1 MKQTSTFK
9 RLLSYPLSQ
18 PKPMIKGL
26 ALLFIAALASAS
38 GPWLIQYF
46 IDEHIA
52 KGDYSRNVL
61 IALALGYVSLQVI
74 SATFQYLQSLQFSMV
89 ATNTIKTIRKQVF
102 SGVIKQPLSAFDF
115 TPAGKLVSRITNDT
129 ESLQQF
135 YELLIATMVKNV
147 VMIVVM
153 LGVMFFM
160 SWKLTLV
167 VLVLLPIVIGF
178 MYLFKQLSTESYRR
192 MRDLLTDINA
202 NLSESIQ
209 GMSVIQLMQ
218 QEGRFNKQF
227 NKLTAEHLVAS
238 KKVIR
243 LNGYLLRPL
252 MDLLAGLALL
262 CLVAIFGFNGVELIG
277 VGVLYAFISYLARV
291 TEPLIEMTQQ
301 LALLQQALVSSE
313 RVFEL
318 IDAKP
323 QTYGDDHKPLKTGSI
338 ELSNLTFSYDGKQ
351 DVLKDISL
359 KAAHQDFI
367 ALVGHTGSGKSTL
380 ASLLM
385 GFYPTNVGE
394 LLIDGRPLNTLGK
407 DVLRKDVAMVQ
418 QDPHILPASVRENI
432 SLSRVVSDE
441 QIWDAL
447 DKVGLSVQIRR
458 YPNGLDTQLG
468 QGETNLSAGQKQLLA
483 LARVLVAK
491 PKILILDEATANI
504 DSGTEALIQKSLKVL
519 RQNMTLVVI
528 AHRLSTILDA
538 DQIVVLHHGDLVEQ
552 GTHKALLQQ
561 NGRYAQM
568 YQLQQA
574 NRHLQQIEQEEHQVQ
589 QREDRR

>member
-89 ATNTIKTIRKQVF
+89 ATNTIKIIRKQVF
-102 SGVIKQPLSAFDF
+102 SGVIKQPLSAFDY

-135 YELLIATMVKNV
+135 YELLIATVVKNV

-218 QEGRFNKQF
+218 QEERFNKQF
-227 NKLTAEHLVAS
+227 NELTAEHLVAS

-318 IDAKP
+318 IDTKP

-447 DKVGLSVQIRR
+447 DKVGLSEQIHR

-574 NRHLQQIEQEEHQVQ
+574 NRHLQQIEQEDAKQLEEAV
-589 QREDRR
+589 

>member
-102 SGVIKQPLSAFDF
+102 SGVIKQPLSAFDY

-135 YELLIATMVKNV
+135 YELLIATVVKNV

-218 QEGRFNKQF
+218 QEERFNKQF
-227 NKLTAEHLVAS
+227 NELTAEHLVAS

-318 IDAKP
+318 IDARP

-418 QDPHILPASVRENI
+418 QDPHILPASVHENI
-432 SLSRVVSDE
+432 SLSRAVSDE

-447 DKVGLSVQIRR
+447 DKVGLSEQIHR

-574 NRHLQQIEQEEHQVQ
+574 NRHLQQIEQEDAKQLEEAV
-589 QREDRR
+589 

>member
-102 SGVIKQPLSAFDF
+102 SGVIKQPLSAFDY

-135 YELLIATMVKNV
+135 YELLIATVVKNV

-178 MYLFKQLSTESYRR
+178 MYLFKQLSTDSYRR

-218 QEGRFNKQF
+218 QEECFNKQF
-227 NKLTAEHLVAS
+227 NELTAEHLVAS

-318 IDAKP
+318 IDARP

-432 SLSRVVSDE
+432 SLSRAVSDE

-447 DKVGLSVQIRR
+447 DKVGLSEQIHR

-574 NRHLQQIEQEEHQVQ
+574 NRHLQQIEQEDAKQLEEAV
-589 QREDRR
+589 

>member
-1 MKQTSTFK
+1 MKQSTTFK
-9 RLLSYPLSQ
+9 RLMSYPLSQ

-26 ALLFIAALASAS
+26 SLLFIAALASAG

-52 KGDYSRNVL
+52 KGDYSRDIL
-61 IALALGYVSLQVI
+61 ISLAAGYIALQII
-74 SATFQYLQSLQFSMV
+74 SATFQYFQSLQFSIV
-89 ATNTIKTIRKQVF
+89 ATDTIKTIRKQVF
-102 SGVIKQPLSAFDF
+102 SGVIKQPLSAFDY

-135 YELLIATMVKNV
+135 YELLIATVVKNV
-147 VMIVVM
+147 VMILVM
-153 LGVMFFM
+153 LGVMTYM

-167 VLVLLPIVIGF
+167 VLVLLPIVVGF
-178 MYLFKQLSTESYRR
+178 MYLFKQLSTENYRN

-209 GMSVIQLMQ
+209 GMSVVQLMQ
-218 QEGRFNKQF
+218 QEARFNKQF
-227 NKLTAEHLVAS
+227 NDLTEQHLVAS

-262 CLVAIFGFNGVELIG
+262 SLVAIFGFNGIELIG

-318 IDAKP
+318 IDAKE
-323 QTYGDDHKPLKTGSI
+323 QTYGDDHQPLRTGSI
-338 ELSNLTFSYDGKQ
+338 ELNHLTFSYDGKQ

-359 KAAHQDFI
+359 TANHQDFI

-385 GFYPTNVGE
+385 GFYPAEIGE
-394 LLIDGRPLNTLGK
+394 LLIDGRPLKSLGK

-432 SLSRVVSDE
+432 SLGRPMEDA

-447 DKVGLSVQIRR
+447 EKVGLAEQIRR

-504 DSGTEALIQKSLKVL
+504 DSGTEALIQKSLEVL
-519 RQNMTLVVI
+519 RQDMTLVVI

-538 DQIVVLHHGDLVEQ
+538 DKIIVLHHGDLVES
-552 GTHKALLQQ
+552 GTHKALLKQ

-574 NRHLQQIEQEEHQVQ
+574 NRHIQQIEEEDDKQFEEAV
-589 QREDRR
+589 

>member
-1 MKQTSTFK
+1 MKQNSTFK

-102 SGVIKQPLSAFDF
+102 SGVIKQPLSAFDY

-135 YELLIATMVKNV
+135 YELLIATVVKNV

-218 QEGRFNKQF
+218 QEERFNKQF

-385 GFYPTNVGE
+385 SFYPTNVGE

-574 NRHLQQIEQEEHQVQ
+574 NRHLQQIEQEDAKQLEEAV
-589 QREDRR
+589 

>member
-1 MKQTSTFK
+1 MKQTRTFK

-102 SGVIKQPLSAFDF
+102 SGVIKQPLSAFDY

-135 YELLIATMVKNV
+135 YELLIATVVKNV

-218 QEGRFNKQF
+218 QEERFNKQF
-227 NKLTAEHLVAS
+227 NELTAEHLVAS

-351 DVLKDISL
+351 DVLKDVSL

-432 SLSRVVSDE
+432 SLSRAVSDE
-441 QIWDAL
+441 KIWDAL
-447 DKVGLSVQIRR
+447 DKVGLSEQIRR

-574 NRHLQQIEQEEHQVQ
+574 NRHLQQIEQEDAKQLEEAV
-589 QREDRR
+589 

>member
-61 IALALGYVSLQVI
+61 IALTLGYVSLQVI

-102 SGVIKQPLSAFDF
+102 SGVIKQPLSAFDY

-135 YELLIATMVKNV
+135 YELLIATVVKNV

-218 QEGRFNKQF
+218 QEERFNKKF
-227 NKLTAEHLVAS
+227 NELTAEHLVAS

-432 SLSRVVSDE
+432 SLSRAVSDE

-447 DKVGLSVQIRR
+447 DKVGLSEQIHR

-574 NRHLQQIEQEEHQVQ
+574 NRHLQQIEQEDAKQLEEAV
-589 QREDRR
+589 

>member
-561 NGRYAQM
+561 NGRYAQ
-568 YQLQQA
+568 
-574 NRHLQQIEQEEHQVQ
+574 
-589 QREDRR
+589 